1 MDKFKNIDTSQ
12 YREVKKGI
20 ITRYVKKTDFEK
32 DIENIMPLDGK
43 INSILESKNTEK
55 EKYDTKKAKIEKNTF
70 SNTPNK
76 QKEFYEDLK
85 KRKPNNNPVK
95 QDIQKE
101 NKEITTPFYLDRNN
115 YEHPLVQKYTNGDP
129 YDLREVERRIKENKK
144 SRE

>member
-32 DIENIMPLDGK
+32 NVEKIIPLDGK
-43 INSILESKNTEK
+43 INNILESKNIEN
-55 EKYDTKKAKIEKNTF
+55 EKYDTKKAKIEKSIF
-70 SNTPNK
+70 SNNPNK
-76 QKEFYEDLK
+76 QKEFYENLK

-101 NKEITTPFYLDRNN
+101 NKEIKTPFYLENKN
-115 YEHPLVQKYTNGDP
+115 YEDPSIQDYTDIDP
-129 YDLREVERRIKENKK
+129 YFFKDIEKGLKK
-144 SRE
+144 